1 MKRIIMT
8 TVLLAGMVFTN
19 SVGSAEVYS
28 TLEVNVDALN
38 VRENN
43 SIESSKIGLVHDGDI
58 LTVIDEAD
66 DWYKI
71 IVSEDQIGYVK
82 KEFCLIENHYVQ
94 GAISA
99 QNVNMRASAT
109 TSSDTIIPSLS
120 KGTALQI
127 LSKEDGWYKVVCDE
141 KKGYV
146 RSDLVEIELSVV
158 DSSTIS
164 NRDGLITFAKEQLGK
179 PYSWGKS
186 GPNSFDCSGFVGYVY
201 RSVYDKD
208 LGHSSSG
215 MSKLGVAVDKS
226 ELAIGDLVFFAT
238 DGGSDINHVGI
249 YIGEGD
255 FIHASSSSSN
265 GRQVTISKINS
276 GFYAKEYITARRVDL
291 NN

>member
-43 SIESSKIGLVHDGDI
+43 SIESSKVGLVHDGDI

-71 IVSEDQIGYVK
+71 IINEDQMGYVK
-82 KEFCLIENHYVQ
+82 KEFCLIEHHYVE

-99 QNVNMRASAT
+99 QSVNMREKAT
-109 TSSDTIIPSLS
+109 TSSEIVIPTLP
-120 KGTALQI
+120 KGTELQI
-127 LSKEDGWYKVVCDE
+127 LSKDDGWYKVVCDE
-141 KKGYV
+141 KTGYI
-146 RSDLVEIELSVV
+146 RSDLVDIGLLSAI
-158 DSSTIS
+158 SSPIS
-164 NRDGLITFAKEQLGK
+164 NKDELINFAKKQLGK

-186 GPNSFDCSGFVGYVY
+186 GPDSFDCSGFVGYVY

-238 DGGSDINHVGI
+238 DGGADINHVGI
-249 YIGEGD
+249 YIGDGE
-255 FIHASSSSSN
+255 FIHASSSNSN
-265 GRQVTISKINS
+265 GYQVTISKINS
-276 GFYAKEYITARRVDL
+276 GFYDREYITAKRIDL
-291 NN
+291 DN